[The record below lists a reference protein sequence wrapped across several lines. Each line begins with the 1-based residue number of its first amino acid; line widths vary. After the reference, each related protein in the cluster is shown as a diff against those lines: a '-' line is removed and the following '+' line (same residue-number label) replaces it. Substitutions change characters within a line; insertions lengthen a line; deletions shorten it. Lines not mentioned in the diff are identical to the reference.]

1 MARLAGVSANIT
13 RLSIQP
19 VYAKY
24 PDAGY
29 LLLPA
34 SALGNG
40 PDGPLEHDDD
50 DGMAS
55 APDPAGPGKDDP
67 GRSLGKILVITARP
81 GTLVPYD
88 PPAEDKLS
96 LAVKDLGKF

>member
-40 PDGPLEHDDD
+40 PDGPLSTTTTTEHGCGFSGVIPDYA
-50 DGMAS
+50 AS
-55 APDPAGPGKDDP
+55 W
-67 GRSLGKILVITARP
+67 
-81 GTLVPYD
+81 
-88 PPAEDKLS
+88 
-96 LAVKDLGKF
+96 